1 MHSRYSRRI
10 FLSWVVLAATLLPLA
25 APAADPSEVFTVVL
39 MPDTQFY
46 SEKYPD
52 TYVQQTLWIRSRVK
66 EDNLKFSIGL
76 GDIVQN
82 AKEEQEWKNAN
93 VAASH
98 LDGVLPYSMVPGNHD
113 QASKDK
119 VLTRNTTLYNK
130 YFPPARY
137 EGQKWYGGH
146 MGDKNDNNY
155 CYFDGAGKKFL
166 VLSLE
171 FHPTDETLAWAAE
184 ICKGHPRHNVIVAT
198 HSYLGLKSR
207 TPSPRQGYGLEG
219 NSGDEM
225 WDKFVRKQP
234 NILMVACGHVGG
246 VNMQASKN
254 DAGEPVIELLTDY
267 QNLKNGGDGWLRT
280 MKFVPRENK
289 IYVTAYSPLLKEYN
303 QDPKHTHTIDLDFSK
318 LR

>member
-1 MHSRYSRRI
+1 LIACLVALSHSGSA
-10 FLSWVVLAATLLPLA
+10 S
-25 APAADPSEVFTVVL
+25 ADEAQASEVFTVVL

-46 SEKYPD
+46 NEKYPD

-82 AKEEQEWKNAN
+82 AKEEQEWINAN
-93 VAASH
+93 RAAST

-113 QASKDK
+113 LRSKDMGK
-119 VLTRNTTLYNK
+119 SRDSSLFNK
-130 YFPPARY
+130 YFPAARY

-146 MGDKNDNNY
+146 MGETNDNNF
-155 CYFDGAGKKFL
+155 CFFEGAGKKFL

-171 FHPTDETLAWAAE
+171 FAPRDETLVWAAE
-184 ICKGHPRHNVIVAT
+184 VCQKHPKHNVIVAT
-198 HSYLGLKSR
+198 HSYLGLKAR
-207 TPSPRQGYGLEG
+207 TPGPDKDYKLQGNG
-219 NSGDEM
+219 GDEM

-234 NILMVACGHVGG
+234 NIFMVACGHVGG
-246 VNMQASKN
+246 VNMQTSKN

-280 MKFVPRENK
+280 MKFVPNENK

-303 QDPKHTHTIDLDFSK
+303 NDPKHTHTIDLDFAK